1 MVNTFKSILLFT
13 VALLYSSV
21 SYAHS
26 FDIALTLTD
35 GTTVGEGDYFSENNN
50 EVGLS
55 TTAYLTMAENAILF
69 GAEFTTSDKRDSQQ
83 FKLGISRHFQQSH
96 QFAVYLHS
104 IDAEEKYF
112 FTNPVID
119 GMHRQALTNAEWGL
133 FAKIKYQYQIQNVGL
148 GLLAST
154 DIESTQ
160 LIQDEL
166 SAIIAYKKSNFFAQ
180 VIAGD
185 EQQQL
190 SIGVN
195 LSL

>member
-1 MVNTFKSILLFT
+1 MLRTFKSTLLIT
-13 VALLYSSV
+13 VALYSSV

-26 FDIALTLTD
+26 FDMALTLTE
-35 GTTVGEGDYFSENNN
+35 GTTVGEDVYFSENNS

-55 TTAYLTMAENAILF
+55 TTAYVTIAKYAIMI
-69 GAEFTTSDKRDSQQ
+69 GAEFTTSDKRESQQ
-83 FKLGISRHFQQSH
+83 YKLGMLRSFH
-96 QFAVYLHS
+96 QNHQLAIYLHS

-112 FTNPVID
+112 FTQPVID
-119 GMHRQALTNAEWGL
+119 GIHRQALTNAEWGL
-133 FAKIKYQYQIQNVGL
+133 FTKLKYQYQMQHVGV
-148 GLLAST
+148 GFLAST

-160 LIQDEL
+160 LVQDEL

-185 EQQQL
+185 EQQQF
-190 SIGVN
+190 SIGIN